1 MNNKGGFMKNVIT
14 IILASMVMM
23 ACGSSPE
30 GYTTAAEEQKK
41 QQEKDA
47 ANVGL
52 SSPTDYLEV
61 SGYVTPI
68 NISVDGKTYRD
79 SEDFY
84 TQELRKLQAQVKKDY
99 AGYTLSFDAQ
109 VGLKN
114 FKTGMYVLLAA
125 TADVG
130 VASET
135 YVDGQGKF
143 TFMVD
148 GKTDRNVDY
157 TLRAVKRISLQLTK
171 KGSETISWCYNM
183 YAEKNVMLDGKSQI
197 LRSFVTSVTEYQ
209 CEQTDGIN
217 VPEAE
222 MSEMDQEWMDRAK
235 KEQKRDA
242 AVNAAKDEEEIL
254 VDEATSSENE
264 NEASNNKKTK

>member
-1 MNNKGGFMKNVIT
+1 MKNVVKMMM
-14 IILASMVMM
+14 AVSVSMMM
-23 ACGSSPE
+23 ACGTSPVGSS
-30 GYTTAAEEQKK
+30 TAASDEQKK
-41 QQEKDA
+41 QQDA

-52 SSPTDYLEV
+52 SNPTDYLEV

-84 TQELRKLQAQVKKDY
+84 TQELKKLQAQVKKDY

-242 AVNAAKDEEEIL
+242 AVNAAAKDEEEIL
-254 VDEATSSENE
+254 VDEDTSAE
-264 NEASNNKKTK
+264 NEASNKTK